1 MVPSGQ
7 MYFSGYYTAV
17 KSIIQTKYIA
27 NQMGKC
33 KDKATTV
40 TPLSGDWRLEMIF
53 PCLVSV
59 AEREREREKSLFCH
73 LLINFLSD
81 LTRPVNMPGW

>member
-7 MYFSGYYTAV
+7 MYFSGYYTTV

-33 KDKATTV
+33 KENPTTV
-40 TPLSGDWRLEMIF
+40 TPLSAAPRRTEMIF
-53 PCLVSV
+53 QCLVSV
-59 AEREREREKSLFCH
+59 PPREREREREVSVLSSL
-73 LLINFLSD
+73 D
-81 LTRPVNMPGW
+81 

>member
-7 MYFSGYYTAV
+7 MYFSGYYTPV

-33 KDKATTV
+33 KENATTV
-40 TPLSGDWRLEMIF
+40 TPLSGAPTEMIF
-53 PCLVSV
+53 QCLVSV
-59 AEREREREKSLFCH
+59 AQIEREREKSLFCH

>member
-7 MYFSGYYTAV
+7 MYFSGYYAPV

-33 KDKATTV
+33 KENTTTV
-40 TPLSGDWRLEMIF
+40 TPLSALN
-53 PCLVSV
+53 
-59 AEREREREKSLFCH
+59 
-73 LLINFLSD
+73 LIEE
-81 LTRPVNMPGW
+81 LTQQPTEIVFQSNAMFGFSCSIGVCFVIS

>member
-7 MYFSGYYTAV
+7 MYFSGYYTTV

-33 KDKATTV
+33 KENPTTV
-40 TPLSGDWRLEMIF
+40 TPLSEAATEMIF
-53 PCLVSV
+53 QCLVSV
-59 AEREREREKSLFCH
+59 AQLGRERSLCFV
-73 LLINFLSD
+73 IS
-81 LTRPVNMPGW
+81 